1 MIFSFI
7 NLLNATLLRLENLK
21 FLTNFSLESQFFI
34 EGTSERIE
42 IEKIEIRGSMIS
54 NTFWMKFS
62 GEILINNLF
71 VADLKAE
78 NAGIFFLKE
87 GGNNISISNSTL
99 MNILLLPNSSLS
111 GFFFTSV
118 NLDFNLTM
126 DSIKISNNSLDGTHI
141 FYIENNKGML
151 KVSNSYFNSNKVL
164 ALIRVK
170 ILYQIFFS
178 NVSCVDNNDF
188 SISGSCFYL
197 ENICIQNFS
206 FISIENS
213 KSNSLA
219 AGIIFIDD
227 KTTLNTLA
235 INSKFPYVLF
245 SY

>member
-1 MIFSFI
+1 M
-7 NLLNATLLRLENLK
+7 RE
-21 FLTNFSLESQFFI
+21 
-34 EGTSERIE
+34 
-42 IEKIEIRGSMIS
+42 SMI
-54 NTFWMKFS
+54 TDTYWMKFS
-62 GEILINNLF
+62 GEMFINNLY
-71 VADLKAE
+71 VSDLKAE
-78 NAGIFFLKE
+78 NAGILFLKE

-99 MNILLLPNSSLS
+99 MNILLLPNSSLN

-126 DSIKISNNSLDGTHI
+126 DSIKVSNNSLDGTHI
-141 FYIENNKGML
+141 FYIENNKGMV
-151 KVSNSYFNSNKVL
+151 KVSNSHFNSNKVL
-164 ALIRVK
+164 ALIRVR

-197 ENICIQNFS
+197 ENIFIQNFS

-213 KSNSLA
+213 KSNSLS

-227 KTTLNTLA
+227 QITLNALL
-235 INSKFPYVLF
+235 INSEFPYVLF